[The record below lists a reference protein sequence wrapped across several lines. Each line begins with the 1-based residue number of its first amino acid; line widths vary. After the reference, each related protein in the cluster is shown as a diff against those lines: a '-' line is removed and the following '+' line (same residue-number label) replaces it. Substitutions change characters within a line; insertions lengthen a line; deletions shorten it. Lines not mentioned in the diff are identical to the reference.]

1 MKITSAWFR
10 SALVAACLSVGAAGA
25 VAQQAGLVN
34 VNIGDVAVDIADVL
48 DVDVSQV
55 PVTVQVPIGIA
66 ANVCNVAANV
76 LAADIRQTGDA
87 TCDAETTSTGLIRF
101 VQQQM

>member
-1 MKITSAWFR
+1 MVRGNIRRNQIAHSA
-10 SALVAACLSVGAAGA
+10 SNAGLAIGACDIQETRGELSV
-25 VAQQAGLVN
+25 
-34 VNIGDVAVDIADVL
+34 ADPPFSCQYRPSFL
-48 DVDVSQV
+48 

-76 LAADIRQTGDA
+76 LAADIQQTGEA
-87 TCDAETTSTGLIRF
+87 TCDAETTSTGLIRL